1 MAEGHTLAGSS
12 RRGWLSAA
20 AKIAVSIALVALIL
34 WKVPVRPALASVA
47 ALSPLTI
54 LLVVALSF
62 LFVAIAAF
70 RWQTALRWIGARQS
84 FRALFADVLVSMAY
98 NMLLPTNI
106 GGDVVRALRCAK
118 RLEQPHQA
126 WSSTIFERLVG
137 LVALVLLA
145 VPGVIMAPGR
155 VREIAIA
162 VGVCAVIGLAF
173 VVFAHT
179 PFRIAG
185 KLLAS
190 RAPSVAGAGE
200 RIARDLSG
208 PLATLRAR
216 LVMMAWSVVYQVV
229 GLGILAVVVLDW
241 GQPEMVW
248 AILGAIPLALVL
260 TLLPVSIAGIGVR
273 ESLFV
278 VLLGRFGMAS
288 DRALSLAVVWLG
300 SALLTAFAGVVVLLI
315 ESARRPAAPTG
326 ADDARGEAR

>member
-1 MAEGHTLAGSS
+1 MADQAVPATRPW
-12 RRGWLSAA
+12 RRWLIAA
-20 AKIAVSIALVALIL
+20 AKLLISAALIAGIV
-34 WKVPVRPALASVA
+34 WKVPVRPALAAIA
-47 ALSPLTI
+47 ALSPITI

-70 RWQTALRWIGARQS
+70 RWQTALRWVGARQS
-84 FRALFADVLVSMAY
+84 FGQLFCDVLVSMTY
-98 NMLLPTNI
+98 NMLLPTQL
-106 GGDVVRALRCAK
+106 GGDVVRSLRCAK
-118 RLEQPHQA
+118 RLPEPHHA

-145 VPGVIMAPGR
+145 VPGVLMTPGP
-155 VREIAIA
+155 VKEIAIA
-162 VGVCAVIGLAF
+162 VGVFAVVGIAF

-190 RAPSVAGAGE
+190 RSPSFAGAGE
-200 RIARDLSG
+200 RIAQDLSG
-208 PLATLRAR
+208 PLSTLRSR
-216 LVMMAWSVVYQVV
+216 IVMMAWSVVYQIV

-241 GQPEMVW
+241 GAPEMVW

-260 TLLPVSIAGIGVR
+260 TLLPVSIAGIGLR

-278 VLLGRFGMAS
+278 VLLGRFGMGS

-300 SALLTAFAGVVVLLI
+300 SALLTAFAGAVVMLI
-315 ESARRPAAPTG
+315 ESGRHPAATAP
-326 ADDARGEAR
+326 EPKP